1 MVFGGGQ
8 HRHRHCEL
16 LVVVS
21 LARGSQSCSQ
31 PLATAAPI
39 APRELLLLLPG
50 SARGTGHM
58 SPLAS
63 LPLTSYLAQAPPP
76 APLLPVLT
84 LSYSS
89 SSPVTFC
96 STDIFCPR
104 QARLPELSMCCLF

>member
-1 MVFGGGQ
+1 MVFEGGQ
-8 HRHRHCEL
+8 HRHCEL

-31 PLATAAPI
+31 LLATAAPI
-39 APRELLLLLPG
+39 APREVLLLLPG

-76 APLLPVLT
+76 TPSYLCSHFLTVLLL
-84 LSYSS
+84 
-89 SSPVTFC
+89 
-96 STDIFCPR
+96 R
-104 QARLPELSMCCLF
+104 

>member
-8 HRHRHCEL
+8 HRHCEL

-50 SARGTGHM
+50 SARGIGHM

-63 LPLTSYLAQAPPP
+63 LPLTSYLAQAPLPP
-76 APLLPVLT
+76 SYLCSHFLTVLLL
-84 LSYSS
+84 
-89 SSPVTFC
+89 
-96 STDIFCPR
+96 R
-104 QARLPELSMCCLF
+104 

>member
-1 MVFGGGQ
+1 MVFEGGQ
-8 HRHRHCEL
+8 HRHCEL

-31 PLATAAPI
+31 LLVTAAPI

-63 LPLTSYLAQAPPP
+63 LPLTSYLALADFP
-76 APLLPVLT
+76 AV
-84 LSYSS
+84 
-89 SSPVTFC
+89 F
-96 STDIFCPR
+96 F
-104 QARLPELSMCCLF
+104 

>member
-63 LPLTSYLAQAPPP
+63 LPLTSYLIQAPP